1 MKTLQ
6 SFIIL
11 FFASTLAAV
20 AQTSG
25 IYLSASDFATGKLA
39 YSIDCSKEKHKIK
52 LNEFL
57 NKDFITVIHN
67 KQSHDLLKK
76 DIFGY
81 KDCSDVAYRFVG
93 NSHYTILNPAEEILL
108 YKHIL
113 IGSKSHPSETHYY
126 FSLSGSSEVQQLTLN
141 NLKSATPDNHKF
153 HDALDMEFKS
163 DDELTDYDSFHKI
176 YKINRL
182 YSNNKI

>member
-1 MKTLQ
+1 MKTYQ

-11 FFASTLAAV
+11 FFAFTLIAS

-25 IYLSASDFATGKLA
+25 IYLTASDFASGKLA

-52 LNEFL
+52 PNEFL
-57 NKDFITVIHN
+57 NKNFITVIHN
-67 KQSHDLLKK
+67 KQSHDLLKR

-93 NSHYTILNPAEEILL
+93 NSHYTILNPTEEILL
-108 YKHIL
+108 YKHTL
-113 IGSKSHPSETHYY
+113 IGSKNQPAQTHYY
-126 FSLSGSSEVQQLTLN
+126 FSLSGSGEVLKLTLT
-141 NLKSATPDNHKF
+141 NLKSAIPDNHKF
-153 HDALDMEFKS
+153 HDALDIEFKS